1 MRCCCFR
8 VSPRTLIEGRQAV
21 DVISRYTTRE
31 KFMKVR
37 MLLLSMA
44 VLGVAAAMPAAAQ
57 TTLNVVSAGDQNMV
71 DYVNNYLGPK
81 FEQMNPGVK
90 VRAVGTGPGDSGSQK
105 IYEKLSAQQK
115 AGSATWD
122 VDVAVVHQRGAATM
136 VGEKLLMPYRND
148 IAAGKLV
155 SRDTAK
161 NALGANVDGYVLPM
175 FHSQIAFAYNPDLV
189 KAPPKSFSELS
200 EWVKKNPKQF
210 GYNGVKGGMSGVG
223 FVTAWVAAN
232 SGMGDKLEKGP
243 YDPAAKATIEKSL
256 AGLKDFNQYVVMTP
270 GNAGT
275 LDMLNRGEIAI
286 GPVWVDMFYTW
297 MADGKM
303 NPKVKLAL
311 PSPGLPGQP
320 MYYVIPAKAANAAMA
335 KKFIDLAESP
345 EVQADGIVKQFNWYP
360 GIDPQYVQSR
370 MEPAAWNK
378 LFTDISPA
386 DLSKNGRPFP
396 LSEYFTDIV
405 EGYERVVLK

>member
-1 MRCCCFR
+1 MRIYR
-8 VSPRTLIEGRQAV
+8 
-21 DVISRYTTRE
+21 
-31 KFMKVR
+31 
-37 MLLLSMA
+37 LLT
-44 VLGVAAAMPAAAQ
+44 AAAIGALVALPVVPAVAQ
-57 TTLNVVSAGDQNMV
+57 TLNVVTAGDQNMV

-81 FEQMNPGVK
+81 FEAMNPGVK
-90 VRAVGTGPGDSGSQK
+90 VKAVGTGPGDSGSQK

-136 VGEKLLMPYRND
+136 VNEKLLMPYRAD
-148 IAAGKLV
+148 VAAGKLV

-175 FHSQIAFAYNPDLV
+175 FHSQIAFAYNPDVV
-189 KAPPKSFSELS
+189 KNPPKSFAELA
-200 EWVKKNPKQF
+200 EWAKKNPKQF

-223 FVTAWVAAN
+223 FVTAWVSAN
-232 SGMGDKLEKGP
+232 SGMADKLEKGP
-243 YDPAAKATIEKSL
+243 YDPAAKAQIDKALGSL
-256 AGLKDFNQYVVMTP
+256 KEFNQYVVMTP

-275 LDMLNRGEIAI
+275 LDMLNRGEIAM

-297 MADGKM
+297 QADGKM
-303 NPKVKLAL
+303 NPKVKLSL
-311 PSPGLPGQP
+311 PSPGMPGQP
-320 MYYVIPAKAANAAMA
+320 MYYVIPSKAANAAIA
-335 KKFIDLAESP
+335 KKFIDFAESP

-360 GIDPQYVQSR
+360 GIDPQFVQAKLD
-370 MEPAAWNK
+370 PKDWNK

-405 EGYERVVLK
+405 EGYERVVIK

>member
-1 MRCCCFR
+1 MQL
-8 VSPRTLIEGRQAV
+8 RTLFAIGA
-21 DVISRYTTRE
+21 
-31 KFMKVR
+31 
-37 MLLLSMA
+37 
-44 VLGVAAAMPAAAQ
+44 VAAALAAPGGAGAQ
-57 TTLNVVSAGDQNMV
+57 VTLNVVSAGDQNMV

-81 FEQMNPGVK
+81 FEKMNPGVK
-90 VRAVGTGPGDSGSQK
+90 VRAVGTGPGDAGSQK

-115 AGSATWD
+115 AGSNAWD
-122 VDVAVVHQRGAATM
+122 TDVAVVHQRGAATM
-136 VGEKLLMPYRND
+136 VGDKLLMPYRND
-148 IAAGKLV
+148 VAAGKLV

-189 KAPPKSFSELS
+189 KSPPKSFAELS

-223 FVTAWVAAN
+223 FVMGWVEAY
-232 SGMGDKLEKGP
+232 SGLGGKLEKGP
-243 YDPAAKATIEKSL
+243 YSAADKGAIDKSL
-256 AGLKDFNQYVVMTP
+256 AGLKAFNEHVVMTP

-275 LDMLNRGEIAI
+275 LDMLNRGEIAM

-297 MADGKM
+297 VADGKLS
-303 NPKVKLAL
+303 PKIKLSL

-320 MYYVIPAKAANAAMA
+320 MYYVIPAKAANAALA
-335 KKFIDLAESP
+335 KKFIDFAESP

-360 GIDPQYVQSR
+360 GIDPQYVQSKLT
-370 MEPAAWNK
+370 PAEWNK

-386 DLSKNGRPFP
+386 ELAKNGRPFP
-396 LSEYFTDIV
+396 LSDYFTDIV